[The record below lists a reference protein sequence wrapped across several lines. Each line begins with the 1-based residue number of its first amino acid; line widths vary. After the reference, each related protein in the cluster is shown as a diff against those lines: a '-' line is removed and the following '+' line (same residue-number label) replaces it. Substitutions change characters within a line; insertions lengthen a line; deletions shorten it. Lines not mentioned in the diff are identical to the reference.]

1 MAAICAGSPRL
12 LRVCDSYISATGS
25 ALQRSFGDV
34 LMSTPLDH
42 REFLTRAEIPS
53 FLEAHGFPVSR
64 STLDKLSMPSRGD
77 HAGPKP
83 AGAWG
88 NRHLYRPA
96 DVLKWARGRFRE
108 IAA

>member
-1 MAAICAGSPRL
+1 MSAKKKQLCGVRL
-12 LRVCDSYISATGS
+12 PDPVSAPDQPERPINRL
-25 ALQRSFGDV
+25 AEYVDQ
-34 LMSTPLDH
+34 
-42 REFLTRAEIPS
+42 REFLTRAEIPA
-53 FLEAHGFPVSR
+53 FLKVHGFPVSR

-96 DVLKWARGRFRE
+96 DVLEWARSRFRS
-108 IAA
+108 IAV